1 MKPKRYPYSGQKKES
16 TFKTIDVMIDGN
28 GSVEFIRNNRLAQIY
43 SLEKEGNM
51 NEIEKIFPYQEK
63 EILSEVTTLQKSLY
77 CQTEHLSDQLTKK
90 LHHLEDYNSPIDDE
104 AIRLAEVT
112 AEFYKLLIQSPSIGA
127 VVKEIVSEGHKR

>member
-1 MKPKRYPYSGQKKES
+1 MKMKKRGRE
-16 TFKTIDVMIDGN
+16 
-28 GSVEFIRNNRLAQIY
+28 
-43 SLEKEGNM
+43 M
-51 NEIEKIFPYQEK
+51 NEEEKIFPYQEK
-63 EILSEVTTLQKSLY
+63 EILSEVTSLQKSLH

>member
-1 MKPKRYPYSGQKKES
+1 M
-16 TFKTIDVMIDGN
+16 D
-28 GSVEFIRNNRLAQIY
+28 
-43 SLEKEGNM
+43 
-51 NEIEKIFPYQEK
+51 KIVKMFPYQEK
-63 EILSEVTTLQKSLY
+63 EILSEITTLQKSLH

-127 VVKEIVSEGHKR
+127 VVKEIVSEGHIS

>member
-1 MKPKRYPYSGQKKES
+1 
-16 TFKTIDVMIDGN
+16 
-28 GSVEFIRNNRLAQIY
+28 
-43 SLEKEGNM
+43 M
-51 NEIEKIFPYQEK
+51 NEIEKIFPYKEK
-63 EILSEVTTLQKSLY
+63 GILSEVTTLQKSLY

-127 VVKEIVSEGHKR
+127 VVKEIVSEGHKS